1 MGLFGCFF
9 FVFRSVATLILFVVI
24 GLAFIAFLLVDNLR
38 NNSLDDQFYTEN
50 LLENDVYNRIYD
62 EVLPDPEFKDKTDEL
77 LGNID
82 VPHDDVASVAR
93 KIITPDYLQDQ
104 VEQAI
109 RGTIDYL
116 NKDTDIPEVFIELG
130 PPLDRVRD
138 EIFVYIDGRID
149 GLEDVPVS
157 SVEELQAELEEIYRT
172 LEDGKIPTSAPLI
185 EDPDALVASYVDDTI
200 ADLTVIPADTAED
213 FEREIEGIYQRLA
226 DGQLPTSIP
235 SIQSIPVDQ
244 RLAAYDLALADV
256 RAQGLVPE
264 ESLDKLREQEEE
276 IKAQLREA
284 DVKGAL
290 SVASR
295 PLTEPVLNEFVD
307 DAYDLAFEALEKQ
320 GFSQDALDGLE
331 RRSDEIKELLGAGNV
346 KGALKTGARG
356 ITNSLIDEAIQDLRS
371 RKEVDDQDRLDLIA
385 VAAEQNHQT
394 KEEFLD
400 DVDVLR
406 DVIGRSYIGGCAAVL
421 ILALAV
427 VGMFLV
433 WLPHIGSGLR
443 WPGVTLFLTGL
454 AFLIIGVISKSK
466 LSDWFEDLLDE
477 GIAGTSPIP
486 DSMIVIMNDVL
497 GSMATDI
504 AGGFIVPS
512 IAILVIGLVLL
523 IGSFFVRM
531 LHIPILS
538 R

>member
-9 FVFRSVATLILFVVI
+9 FVFRSVATLIFFVVI

-38 NNSLDDQFYTEN
+38 NNFLDDQFYTEN

-82 VPHDDVASVAR
+82 VPQDDVASVAR

-200 ADLTVIPADTAED
+200 ADLTVVPADTAED

-256 RAQGLVPE
+256 HAQGLVPE

-356 ITNSLIDEAIQDLRS
+356 ITNSLIDEAIQDLRG

-406 DVIGRSYIGGCAAVL
+406 DVIGRSYIGGWAAVL

-433 WLPHIGSGLR
+433 WLPHISSGLR